1 MSSAA
6 TSPVDTADLERR
18 IVDMYTAVADGDRDG
33 LHFET
38 GAALAERLG
47 YTRSL
52 LDAVPAEAA
61 AGFAGVGWFFD
72 LAGIEGSEDVVDLG
86 SGTGT
91 DVFAAAAQ
99 LREGRVTGVD
109 MTPGQLKAAERVRLD
124 AGIENARFVEGRID
138 DLPLPDESADLVI
151 SNGVINLCPDKASV
165 FAEVE
170 RVLRPGGR
178 LALADIVSARE
189 LKHATRSNAELWA
202 ACIAGAIPEEDY
214 VAAIEAAGL
223 RVQAVRANDAYDF
236 VSDRALRACAHYG
249 VRSISLIATKPRE

>member
-1 MSSAA
+1 MRSAA
-6 TSPVDTADLERR
+6 ASPVDTADLERR
-18 IVDMYTAVADGDRDG
+18 IVDMYTAVAEGDRDS

-47 YTRSL
+47 YPRSL
-52 LDAVPAEAA
+52 LDVVPTEAA

-72 LAGIEGSEDVVDLG
+72 LAGIEGNENVVDLG

-99 LREGRVTGVD
+99 VPDGNVTGVD
-109 MTPGQLKAAERVRLD
+109 MTPGQLQAAERVRAE
-124 AGIENARFVEGRID
+124 AGIENARFVEGHID
-138 DLPLPDESADLVI
+138 DLPVPDESTDLVI
-151 SNGVINLCPDKASV
+151 SNGVINLCPDKAAV
-165 FAEVE
+165 FAEVA

-189 LKHATRSNAELWA
+189 LKRATRSNAELWA

-236 VSDRALRACAHYG
+236 VSDRAQRACATYG
-249 VRSISLIATKPRE
+249 VRSISLTATKPR

>member
-1 MSSAA
+1 MRSAT
-6 TSPVDTADLERR
+6 TSPVDAADLERR
-18 IVDMYTAVADGDRDG
+18 IVEMYTAVADGERDD

-38 GAALAERLG
+38 GAALAQRLG
-47 YTRSL
+47 YTREL
-52 LDAVPAEAA
+52 LDAVPAEAS

-72 LAGIEGSEDVVDLG
+72 LAAIEGGEHVVDLG

-109 MTPGQLKAAERVRLD
+109 MTPGQLQAAERVRAD
-124 AGIENARFVEGRID
+124 AGIENARFVEGHID
-138 DLPLPDESADLVI
+138 DLPLPDESTDLVI
-151 SNGVINLCPDKASV
+151 SNGVINLCHDKAAV
-165 FAEVE
+165 FAEIA

-236 VSDRALRACAHYG
+236 ISDRAQRACATYG
-249 VRSISLIATKPRE
+249 VRSISLIATKPR